1 MKIVVA
7 GCGKIGNTIIESLV
21 IEGHDVTAVD
31 IEPTVLEEITNIYDV
46 MCIGGTI
53 TDVNTLSEAGVDKA
67 ELFVAVT
74 GFDEMN
80 MLACFLAKKMGA
92 QNTIA
97 RIRNPF
103 YNEHSL
109 GFLKQQLSLNAAIN
123 PEQIVAKE
131 LYNILKFPS
140 ADSIETFSRRQFEL
154 IHHRLKPDSVLDGLS
169 LIEMRKKFPGSYLVG
184 TVERDDEVFIPD
196 GNFVLKSGDKVGF
209 TASPQEI
216 QKLFRALGILQ
227 KKARSVMILGAST
240 TAYYLAKML
249 LASGNPVKIIEKDR
263 VRCEEFSELLPG
275 AVIIEGDGAR
285 QELLLEEGIASTDA
299 FVTLTGIDEENI
311 LISFFAKSQE
321 VPKVITKVNRG
332 ELISMAEKL
341 GLDTIVSP
349 RSVFLDII
357 SRYARALENSLGS
370 NVETLYKL
378 MDGKAEALEFIVKE
392 DFMHQNIPLRELK
405 TKKNVIIAGI
415 IRNRKAI
422 IPGGDDIILAGDH
435 VVVLAA
441 GHYLNDL
448 SDILD

>member
-7 GCGKIGNTIIESLV
+7 GCGKIGHTIIESLV

-31 IEPTVLEEITNIYDV
+31 IEPEVLEEVTNMYDV
-46 MCIGGTI
+46 MCVCGAV
-53 TDVNTLSEAGVDKA
+53 TDVNTLMEADVGKC
-67 ELFVAVT
+67 ELFVSVT
-74 GFDEMN
+74 GSDEMN
-80 MLACFLAKKMGA
+80 MLACFLSKKMGA
-92 QNTIA
+92 KNTIA
-97 RIRNPF
+97 RIRSPF

-109 GFLKQQLSLNAAIN
+109 GFIKQQLNLRTSIN

-154 IHHRLKPDSVLDGLS
+154 IHHKLKPDSILDGMT
-169 LIEMRKKFPGSYLVG
+169 LIEMRKKYPGNYLVG
-184 TVERDDEVFIPD
+184 TVERGDEVFIPD
-196 GNFVLKSGDKVGF
+196 GNFVLRSGDKVGF

-216 QKLFRALGILQ
+216 QKLFKALGILQ

-263 VRCEEFSELLPG
+263 QRCEQFSELLDG

-299 FVTLTGIDEENI
+299 FVALTGMDEENI
-311 LISFFAKSQE
+311 LISFFATSQN
-321 VPKVITKVNRG
+321 VPKVISKVNRG
-332 ELISMAEKL
+332 ELAYMAEKL

-349 RSVFLDII
+349 RSVVLDII

-378 MDGKAEALEFIVKE
+378 MDGKAEALEFKVKD
-392 DFMHQNIPLRELK
+392 DFEHQNIPLRNLK
-405 TKKNVIIAGI
+405 LKKNIIVAGI

-422 IPGGDDIILAGDH
+422 IPGGDDVILSGDH
-435 VVVLAA
+435 IVVLAA
-441 GHYLNDL
+441 GHLMNDL
-448 SDILD
+448 SDIFA